1 MTVWLDDQS
10 YMTSI
15 MGIVRFP
22 NLSMNK
28 NYELKVNQTNFKP
41 FSKTININV
50 PDYQGKFE
58 IEPVLALQVSFE
70 SKKVGVPA
78 MFVAVRLDEQLVKT
92 NGISDSNG
100 KFTTFIDSEFIK
112 KDQVQKINITAFD
125 PTWKYNIS
133 TQQIQTVIGQNKLTT
148 TIEME
153 PTTFVNFI
161 KLEIKDTHEP
171 IALETVEIKIG
182 EQTEYATTSE

>member
-1 MTVWLDDQS
+1 
-10 YMTSI
+10 
-15 MGIVRFP
+15 
-22 NLSMNK
+22 MNK

-92 NGISDSNG
+92 NGISDSIG